1 MDQETFEKD
10 AIDIKKMLIANG
22 NKKNGDGYIVN
33 YYNFED
39 KIHLVKLNGTG
50 NLTYSFNKDKVIN
63 IEKFINIKNENNNFK
78 IPIFDNSFTKI
89 SEQRIY
95 FDYQEKEFKKVFS
108 GTFKNV
114 FYYYK
119 KNTEISVNSI
129 IFSEGVADSM
139 LMLQN
144 LEEVGINTSDFCIV
158 SALSDS
164 NMINVFNNI
173 SLLPKFENTK
183 KIYYLIDN
191 DKNNVGLNTYLK
203 IKELNT
209 KFEILPILSY
219 NNDLKDFCDIYNF
232 DDKTFLNEINNNI
245 KDFNDNKML
254 ILNVCYNNINV
265 DFNKNS
271 NFITNTIIK
280 SIIKS
285 LTIYNNNYN
294 FDDKDF
300 IKLLNKISKSTDFY
314 DFDYKNIIE
323 KIKQFLNNN

>member
-1 MDQETFEKD
+1 M
-10 AIDIKKMLIANG
+10 
-22 NKKNGDGYIVN
+22 
-33 YYNFED
+33 
-39 KIHLVKLNGTG
+39 
-50 NLTYSFNKDKVIN
+50 S
-63 IEKFINIKNENNNFK
+63 KF
-78 IPIFDNSFTKI
+78 
-89 SEQRIY
+89 
-95 FDYQEKEFKKVFS
+95 
-108 GTFKNV
+108 
-114 FYYYK
+114 
-119 KNTEISVNSI
+119 
-129 IFSEGVADSM
+129 
-139 LMLQN
+139 
-144 LEEVGINTSDFCIV
+144 
-158 SALSDS
+158 
-164 NMINVFNNI
+164 
-173 SLLPKFENTK
+173 
-183 KIYYLIDN
+183 
-191 DKNNVGLNTYLK
+191 LK